1 MTIDLLHLVLLV
13 IAVAALG
20 AALWLKLRG
29 APDTAQ
35 ISAELAREREERA
48 AMKAERDEQRARAET
63 AERKLE
69 AQTARMAE
77 REAGLA
83 RERDQLA
90 KLQVEGEA
98 RFKALAEAALL
109 KSQQHFVQIADETL
123 KKHKEGAEGE
133 FGKMLKPIQE
143 TFGQFRQ
150 KVEEIQKIST
160 EDRAKLEEQI
170 KLVGQSVNETRE
182 AASKL
187 TGALTAPRSGGRW
200 GEDTLRN
207 VLEMAGLS
215 PYADFSEQSS
225 NETDK
230 GRQRPDCIIRMP
242 GGRELVIDSKLSLE
256 DYLSATDQTD
266 PAQRR
271 QKMTAH
277 AARVRTHVQL
287 LTRKEYW
294 KDFSE
299 RVDFVA
305 MFIPVES
312 SYVAALEHDRDI
324 FDFAAKN
331 NVIIVT
337 PATLLGLAKAVAY
350 GWRQEQMA
358 KNAEQAKKLGQDLYD
373 RMAKFTEY
381 MGRVGA
387 GLGNATKAY
396 NDMVGSFESRV
407 LPATRKLEELQFADP
422 NKMVEEPQQIEL
434 APRQLTL
441 LDGLAPE
448 AEKSLPSPRGK
459 ARV

>member
-1 MTIDLLHLVLLV
+1 MTIDILHIVLLV
-13 IAVAALG
+13 IAVGASG
-20 AALWLKLRG
+20 AALWLGLKGR
-29 APDTAQ
+29 PDTAGL
-35 ISAELAREREERA
+35 SAELSREREERA
-48 AMKAERDEQRARAET
+48 AMKAERDQQRSRAES

-69 AQTARMAE
+69 AQAATMTE
-77 REAGLA
+77 REAGIG
-83 RERDQLA
+83 REREQLA
-90 KLQVEGEA
+90 KLQAEGEA
-98 RFKALAEAALL
+98 RFKALADAALL
-109 KSQQHFVQIADETL
+109 KSQQQFVAIADETL

-133 FGKMLKPIQE
+133 LGKMLKPIQE
-143 TFGQFRQ
+143 SFGQFRE
-150 KVEEIQKIST
+150 KVEEIQKVSA

-170 KLVGQSVNETRE
+170 KLVGKSVNETRD

-215 PYADFSEQSS
+215 PYADFTEQTS
-225 NETDK
+225 NDTEK

-266 PAQRR
+266 PGLRR
-271 QKMTAH
+271 QKMMAH
-277 AARVRTHVQL
+277 AGRVRTHVQS

-358 KNAEQAKKLGQDLYD
+358 KNAEQAKKLGQELYD
-373 RMAKFTEY
+373 RMAKFTEH
-381 MGRVGA
+381 MSRVGG
-387 GLGNATKAY
+387 GLGNAVKAY
-396 NDMVGSFESRV
+396 NDMVGSLESRV

-422 NKMVEEPQQIEL
+422 AKPIEEPQHIEI

-441 LDGLAPE
+441 LDN
-448 AEKSLPSPRGK
+448 LPSEPERALPPPRGK
-459 ARV
+459 AKV